1 MNFRFEATSWSSPLP
16 YNSRC
21 SVRLVWPLA
30 HEIIRATIIYCYQSS
45 CFWPVGAFVPSQSR
59 SVEGSGVSRV
69 SPGNRT
75 RNPSFFFF
83 FLYLLLSALSSSMDA
98 KLPCELS
105 YRPFLQFSMRS
116 PLLQTRCIE
125 IPPYMWW
132 MLVLFLFF
140 FLVQNVIQNERYE
153 VYDVIWFFFKV
164 SLVKLLI
171 FLILLLTW
179 RIILTFFFSVLLGIF
194 NHVILFF

>member
-45 CFWPVGAFVPSQSR
+45 CFWSVGAFVPSQSR

-75 RNPSFFFF
+75 RNPGFFSF
-83 FLYLLLSALSSSMDA
+83 FLYLLPSALSSSMDA

-105 YRPFLQFSMRS
+105 YRHISSIFVRCVLRY
-116 PLLQTRCIE
+116 LKRGICIE
-125 IPPYMWW
+125 IPPHTRW
-132 MLVLFLFF
+132 MLVLFFF
-140 FLVQNVIQNERYE
+140 FLLVQNVIR
-153 VYDVIWFFFKV
+153 W
-164 SLVKLLI
+164 I
-171 FLILLLTW
+171 FLCNYVDNKFL
-179 RIILTFFFSVLLGIF
+179 
-194 NHVILFF
+194 

>member
-1 MNFRFEATSWSSPLP
+1 MNFRFGATSWSSPLP

-30 HEIIRATIIYCYQSS
+30 HEIIRATIIYCYQGS

-98 KLPCELS
+98 KLPRELS
-105 YRPFLQFSMRS
+105 YRPFLQFSLDAFS
-116 PLLQTRCIE
+116 VTSNPEC
-125 IPPYMWW
+125 
-132 MLVLFLFF
+132 VSKFLHICAGCFFFFF
-140 FLVQNVIQNERYE
+140 FLLQNS
-153 VYDVIWFFFKV
+153 DVENYSV
-164 SLVKLLI
+164 I
-171 FLILLLTW
+171 FLLSILLRIFN
-179 RIILTFFFSVLLGIF
+179 RIILFF
-194 NHVILFF
+194 

>member
-1 MNFRFEATSWSSPLP
+1 MNFRFGATSWSSPLP

-30 HEIIRATIIYCYQSS
+30 HEIIRATIIYCYQGS

-98 KLPCELS
+98 KLPRELS
-105 YRPFLQFSMRS
+105 YRPFLQFSLDAFS
-116 PLLQTRCIE
+116 VTSNPEC
-125 IPPYMWW
+125 
-132 MLVLFLFF
+132 VSKFLHICAGCFF
-140 FLVQNVIQNERYE
+140 F
-153 VYDVIWFFFKV
+153 FFFYFK
-164 SLVKLLI
+164 I
-171 FLILLLTW
+171 LTW
-179 RIILTFFFSVLLGIF
+179 RIILLSFFFQFCFVYLIVSYFSFLKI
-194 NHVILFF
+194 IWKK

>member
-1 MNFRFEATSWSSPLP
+1 MNFRFGATSWSSPLP

-30 HEIIRATIIYCYQSS
+30 HEIIRATIIYCYQGS

-75 RNPSFFFF
+75 RNTSSFFF

-98 KLPCELS
+98 KLPRELS
-105 YRPFLQFSMRS
+105 YRPFLQFSLDAFS
-116 PLLQTRCIE
+116 VTSNPEC
-125 IPPYMWW
+125 
-132 MLVLFLFF
+132 VSKFLHICAGCFF
-140 FLVQNVIQNERYE
+140 F
-153 VYDVIWFFFKV
+153 FFFYFK
-164 SLVKLLI
+164 I
-171 FLILLLTW
+171 LTW
-179 RIILTFFFSVLLGIF
+179 RIILLSFFFHASYI
-194 NHVILFF
+194 

>member
-75 RNPSFFFF
+75 RNPGFLFLFPLPSSIRAIFLHGRETALRVILSAYFFNFRSMRSPLPQTRNLHRNSFTYMVDACSFFFF
-83 FLYLLLSALSSSMDA
+83 F
-98 KLPCELS
+98 
-105 YRPFLQFSMRS
+105 
-116 PLLQTRCIE
+116 
-125 IPPYMWW
+125 
-132 MLVLFLFF
+132 
-140 FLVQNVIQNERYE
+140 
-153 VYDVIWFFFKV
+153 V
-164 SLVKLLI
+164 SLKCYSLNLL
-171 FLILLLTW
+171 
-179 RIILTFFFSVLLGIF
+179 V
-194 NHVILFF
+194 

>member
-1 MNFRFEATSWSSPLP
+1 MNFRFGATSWSSPLP

-30 HEIIRATIIYCYQSS
+30 HEIIRATIIYCYQGS

-75 RNPSFFFF
+75 RNTSSFFF

-98 KLPCELS
+98 KLPRELS
-105 YRPFLQFSMRS
+105 YRPFLQFSLDAFS
-116 PLLQTRCIE
+116 VTSNPEC
-125 IPPYMWW
+125 
-132 MLVLFLFF
+132 VSKFLHICAGCFFFFF
-140 FLVQNVIQNERYE
+140 FLLQNS
-153 VYDVIWFFFKV
+153 DVENYSV
-164 SLVKLLI
+164 I
-171 FLILLLTW
+171 FLLSCFVYLIVSYFSFLK
-179 RIILTFFFSVLLGIF
+179 IIWKK
-194 NHVILFF
+194 